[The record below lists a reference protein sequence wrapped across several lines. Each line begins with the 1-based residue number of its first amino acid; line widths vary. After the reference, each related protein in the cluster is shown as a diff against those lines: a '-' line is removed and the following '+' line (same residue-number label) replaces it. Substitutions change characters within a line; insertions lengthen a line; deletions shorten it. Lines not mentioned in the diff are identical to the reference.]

1 MGMPLQGGP
10 ILPTETPLRRRP
22 NYRRSD
28 TAVSRQR
35 PLLGLLHSSASTA
48 AAGQDVSLLTAEVR
62 HLRDDVAQLQ
72 QSVAHLQDAE
82 TFHRSLTERAAPP
95 QIAPPPESPAR

>member
-1 MGMPLQGGP
+1 M
-10 ILPTETPLRRRP
+10 
-22 NYRRSD
+22 
-28 TAVSRQR
+28 
-35 PLLGLLHSSASTA
+35 
-48 AAGQDVSLLTAEVR
+48 SLLTAEVR